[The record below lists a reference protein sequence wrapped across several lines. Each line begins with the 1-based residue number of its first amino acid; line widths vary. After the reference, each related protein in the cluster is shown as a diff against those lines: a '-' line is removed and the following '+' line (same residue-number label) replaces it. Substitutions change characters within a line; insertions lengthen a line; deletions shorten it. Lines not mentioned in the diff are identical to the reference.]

1 MAVEKPTVTQIM
13 VAWRDNKWVVE
24 RNAGEV
30 AAYVYRVHAIQQ
42 ARALA
47 AEAAAAGLECYLLI
61 RERDGRW
68 SERPCPRRGRRAASG

>member
-1 MAVEKPTVTQIM
+1 MAVAKQTVTQLL

-24 RNAGEV
+24 RNAAEV
-30 AAYVYRVHAIQQ
+30 AAYAYRVHAIER

-61 RERDGRW
+61 REQDGRW
-68 SERPCPRRGRRAASG
+68 SERPCPRPPRRAAGA